1 MNTTA
6 TTAKCTRCGRTLRS
20 AKSITDGMG
29 RTCKAKVAKAA
40 AEITATAAYKPVQ
53 VTKATELVEL
63 AAIVRQGTRRSTTF
77 QAISS
82 RGDAVY
88 LVDQAAHVC
97 SCPAGEKGLACYHL
111 AAADILA
118 AA

>member
-6 TTAKCTRCGRTLRS
+6 TTAKCNRCGRTLRS
-20 AKSITDGMG
+20 AKSIAAGYG
-29 RTCKAKVAKAA
+29 RTCKAKVAKAT
-40 AEITATAAYKPVQ
+40 AEITAAAAYKPFQ
-53 VTKATELVEL
+53 VTKAVEVIEL

-77 QAISS
+77 EAVSS
-82 RGDAVY
+82 KGDAVY

-97 SCPAGEKGLACYHL
+97 SCPAGEKGVACYHL